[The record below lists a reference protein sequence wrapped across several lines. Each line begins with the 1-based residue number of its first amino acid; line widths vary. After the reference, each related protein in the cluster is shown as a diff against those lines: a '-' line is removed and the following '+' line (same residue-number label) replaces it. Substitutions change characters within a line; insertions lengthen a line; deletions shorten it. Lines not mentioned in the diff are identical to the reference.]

1 MFGSSRAPGVSRGW
15 GGVVG
20 MFLAVWVACLSG
32 PVLAQVVKGKAKS
45 AGAAAPLT
53 ASARTGDPLAG
64 ARKSDEERCQECHG
78 ADGHGF
84 GQSASSEGRHPKLAG
99 QSADY
104 IVKQIADFR
113 SGARKHDVMTL
124 MARTVEPADIL
135 DIAAYFASRSP
146 MKGEG
151 AAVNPLGRRLYES
164 GDAAR
169 GIEPCI
175 ACHGPAGEGVAGL
188 GAAAPRV
195 GGQEWRYLEKQL
207 LDWRSGERRNSRDG
221 VMNRVT
227 RGLSDEELRALA
239 DYLAVQP

>member
-1 MFGSSRAPGVSRGW
+1 MVLM
-15 GGVVG
+15 V
-20 MFLAVWVACLSG
+20 LVACLSG
-32 PVLAQVVKGKAKS
+32 PVSGEAVKGRGKS
-45 AGAAAPLT
+45 TVQATGGAAPVAAVPPK
-53 ASARTGDPLAG
+53 GDPVVG

-78 ADGHGF
+78 TDGHGF

-99 QSADY
+99 QPAEY

-146 MKGEG
+146 MKGEAG
-151 AAVNPLGRRLYES
+151 PESPLGRRLYES

-169 GIEPCI
+169 GVEACI
-175 ACHGPAGEGVAGL
+175 ACHGPAGQGIAGL
-188 GAAAPRV
+188 GAAAPRI

-227 RGLSDEELRALA
+227 RTLTDDELRALA
-239 DYLAVQP
+239 DYLAAQP

>member
-1 MFGSSRAPGVSRGW
+1 MSGSSRTPGISRGW
-15 GGVVG
+15 GGVVSVL
-20 MFLAVWVACLSG
+20 LAVWVGCLSG
-32 PVLAQVVKGKAKS
+32 PVLGQVVKGKAKS
-45 AGAAAPLT
+45 AGATAPLT

-99 QSADY
+99 QAADY

-135 DIAAYFASRSP
+135 DIAAYFASRPP

-151 AAVNPLGRRLYES
+151 GAVNPLGRSLYER

-175 ACHGPAGEGVAGL
+175 ACHGPAGEGIAGL

-207 LDWRSGERRNSRDG
+207 LDWRSGERRNSRDA

-239 DYLAVQP
+239 DYLAGQP

>member
-1 MFGSSRAPGVSRGW
+1 MSGSSRTPGGSRGW
-15 GGVVG
+15 GGGVG
-20 MFLAVWVACLSG
+20 VLMAVWLACLSG
-32 PVLAQVVKGKAKS
+32 PVLGQVVKGKAKS
-45 AGAAAPLT
+45 VGAAAPLT
-53 ASARTGDPLAG
+53 APARTGDPLAG

-135 DIAAYFASRSP
+135 DIAAYFASRPP

-151 AAVNPLGRRLYES
+151 GVVNPLGRRLYEH

-169 GIEPCI
+169 GIDPCI
-175 ACHGPAGEGVAGL
+175 ACHGPAGQGVADL

-239 DYLAVQP
+239 DYLAGQP

>member
-1 MFGSSRAPGVSRGW
+1 MFWSRKTPGLSRGR
-15 GGVVG
+15 GGVIL
-20 MFLAVWVACLSG
+20 MLLVACLSG
-32 PVLAQVVKGKAKS
+32 PVLGQAVKAKGKVQATGGP
-45 AGAAAPLT
+45 APVAALPLK
-53 ASARTGDPLAG
+53 GDPVAG

-99 QSADY
+99 QPAEY

-135 DIAAYFASRSP
+135 DIAAYFASQKP

-151 AAVNPLGRRLYES
+151 AAGNPLGRRLYES

-169 GIEPCI
+169 GVDACI
-175 ACHGPAGEGVAGL
+175 ACHGPAGQGIAGL
-188 GAAAPRV
+188 GAAAPRI

-227 RGLSDEELRALA
+227 RGLSDEELRALT
-239 DYLAVQP
+239 DYLAAQP

>member
-1 MFGSSRAPGVSRGW
+1 MKRAVLPGLL
-15 GGVVG
+15 
-20 MFLAVWVACLSG
+20 FLAVLAG
-32 PVLAQVVKGKAKS
+32 PAAALGKAGKAPGRALAA
-45 AGAAAPLT
+45 AGGAVAAAP
-53 ASARTGDPLAG
+53 AQGDPGAG

-99 QSADY
+99 QAAEY

-135 DIAAYFASRSP
+135 DIAAYFASRTP
-146 MKGEG
+146 MKGDG
-151 AAVNPLGRRLYES
+151 AAGNPLGRRLYES
-164 GDAAR
+164 GDVAR
-169 GIEPCI
+169 GVEACI
-175 ACHGPAGEGVAGL
+175 ACHGPEGRGIAGL
-188 GAAAPRV
+188 GAAAPRI

-227 RGLSDEELRALA
+227 RGLTDEELRALT
-239 DYLAVQP
+239 DYLAAQP